1 MSKIRDLKK
10 DIRYL
15 CEQLIIDS
23 LEVAEVVKEKEKPKV
38 LSLISEIAIFHNDL
52 VSRVNHPDGKDNP
65 KLVKEHFKSLG
76 NDLLTG
82 CNKFY
87 ESLNKFVPAKK

>member
-1 MSKIRDLKK
+1 MSKIKDIKK

-23 LEVAEVVKEKEKPKV
+23 LEVAEVAVENDKPKV
-38 LSLISEIAIFHNDL
+38 LSLISEISVFHNDL
-52 VSRVNHPDGKDNP
+52 IARANHPNGKENP
-65 KLVKEHFKSLG
+65 KLVKEYFKNIG
-76 NDLLTG
+76 NDLLAG

-87 ESLNKFVPAKK
+87 EKLDKLIPSGQ

>member
-1 MSKIRDLKK
+1 MSTIRDTKK

-23 LEVAEVVKEKEKPKV
+23 LEVAELIGIDEQPKI
-38 LSLISEIAIFHNDL
+38 LSLISEIAVFHNNMIA
-52 VSRVNHPDGKDNP
+52 RANHPNGKENP
-65 KLVKEHFKSLG
+65 KLIKEYFKSMG

-82 CNKFY
+82 CNQFY
-87 ESLNKFVPAKK
+87 ERLNNLIPSEK